1 MITKQQAT
9 DLLHEHTKN
18 QNLRRHMYAVGFAM
32 RALCQYLW
40 DQGRLSEQEKF
51 GHARTE
57 LAEVWEILGL
67 LHDADW
73 EETKDN
79 PDEHTKHTLSWLTE
93 TDGPI
98 VHALKSH
105 NGKRTHLAELEGTME
120 WALETVDELTG
131 FIVAVALVRP
141 EPTPHEAT
149 AGQGKSKLQQVD
161 VQSVLKKWKTK
172 EFAKAVEREQI
183 AQCEEKLGIP
193 LPEFI
198 QITLSAMQSH
208 HEDLGL

>member
-1 MITKQQAT
+1 MITKAQVIE
-9 DLLHEHTKN
+9 LLHAHTKDE
-18 QNLRRHMYAVGFAM
+18 NLRRHMYAVGFAM
-32 RALCQYLW
+32 SA
-40 DQGRLSEQEKF
+40 
-51 GHARTE
+51 
-57 LAEVWEILGL
+57 LAEKLGGDPDVWEAMGL

-73 EETKDN
+73 EETKDM
-79 PDEHTKHTLSWLTE
+79 PDEHTKYTLSWLRDMGE

-98 VHALKSH
+98 VHALMSH
-105 NGKRTHLAELEGTME
+105 NTKHTNLAALDGPME

-141 EPTPHEAT
+141 EKTLAT
-149 AGQGKSKLQQVD
+149 VTVESIM
-161 VQSVLKKWKTK
+161 KKWKNK

-198 QITLSAMQSH
+198 QITLSAMHAH
-208 HEDLGL
+208 HAELGL